1 MMPLYESSVRDQAL
15 TETLPRAG
23 ALSAAGVF
31 AGGIKTMGLEERQMR
46 YFLENEML
54 RVEIDSRGAEVKSVK
69 RKSDGLEYMWQG
81 DPRYWERTSPVL
93 FPFVGMPK
101 NKEYFYEGKRYA
113 MGQHGFARDME
124 FSCEYVDGREAEAC
138 DTRAGNSIWFAL
150 VSDEQTYRNYPFSF
164 CLHIGYELL
173 ENEVK
178 VSWCV
183 ENTDEKIMYF
193 SIGAHPGFLCPI
205 HGEKDKL
212 GYGLRFG
219 GLTDEL
225 HHHGNS
231 KEGLAVLED
240 HVLKLSDGVVL
251 FTPGFF
257 DNCTYMADHKQTGE
271 VALLDREG
279 NAYVTVCFDA
289 PMFALWS
296 PEGKDAPFVCI
307 EPWYGRCDA
316 EDFEGSI
323 AERTYENALAPGGSF
338 EAFYRMVFA
347 V

>member
-1 MMPLYESSVRDQAL
+1 M
-15 TETLPRAG
+15 
-23 ALSAAGVF
+23 
-31 AGGIKTMGLEERQMR
+31 
-46 YFLENEML
+46 
-54 RVEIDSRGAEVKSVK
+54 
-69 RKSDGLEYMWQG
+69 
-81 DPRYWERTSPVL
+81 L

-138 DTRAGNSIWFAL
+138 DTQAGNSIWFAL

-257 DNCTYMADHKQTGE
+257 DDCTYMADHKQTGE